1 MEKVKLE
8 MNLEKKIKLKKLKI
22 YIYTYYVTYIFLKV
36 ISKLD
41 LFPKKFQ
48 QKDDKSRI

>member
-8 MNLEKKIKLKKLKI
+8 MNLEKKKNI
-22 YIYTYYVTYIFLKV
+22 YAYYVIYIFLKV